1 MEKKEEK
8 EQLIT
13 LNFRI
18 QNETIVVDNVN
29 INQPLSVAVKKALK
43 DHDQGRPIED
53 WIVTFNG
60 NQLDIS
66 KKVKD
71 LNLSDGD
78 ILKLTLKD
86 GGGGSK

>member
-1 MEKKEEK
+1 MSTN
-8 EQLIT
+8 QQIL

-18 QNETIVVDNVN
+18 QNEVIPINHVN

-43 DHDQGRPIED
+43 DNNQARPLED

-66 KKVKD
+66 QKVKD
-71 LNLSDGD
+71 LGLSDGD
-78 ILKLTLKD
+78 ILKLTLTD
-86 GGGGSK
+86 GGGGDR

>member
-1 MEKKEEK
+1 MSKK

-18 QNETIVVDNVN
+18 QNETITIEKVN

-43 DHDQGRPIED
+43 DNDQGRPIED

-60 NQLDIS
+60 NQVDAS
-66 KKVKD
+66 QKVKD
-71 LNLSDGD
+71 LGLSDGD
-78 ILKLTLKD
+78 VLKLTLQA
-86 GGGGSK
+86 GGGGEI